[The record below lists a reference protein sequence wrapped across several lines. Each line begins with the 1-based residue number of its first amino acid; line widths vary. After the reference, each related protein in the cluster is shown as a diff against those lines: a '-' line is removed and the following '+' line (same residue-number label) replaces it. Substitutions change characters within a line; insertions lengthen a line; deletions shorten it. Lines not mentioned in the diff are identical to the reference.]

1 MEAYIAKKIHIYLE
15 SRPILSRRWKEIDPE
30 DYKVGDGFMRS
41 KKQLSLLKTL
51 KNNNIIIL
59 NGPAGTGKS
68 ATITE
73 VIEVAKD
80 LKLSV
85 ELMAPTGKADKS
97 PRGIYRLASINH
109 PSWIMLYENG
119 RSWKV

>member
-1 MEAYIAKKIHIYLE
+1 
-15 SRPILSRRWKEIDPE
+15 
-30 DYKVGDGFMRS
+30 MRS

-85 ELMAPTGKADKS
+85 ELMAPTGKASKVQEEYTGL
-97 PRGIYRLASINH
+97 PASTIH
-109 PSWIMLYENG
+109 RELCYTKTGEVGKLKENPLILIF
-119 RSWKV
+119 